1 MVVRFP
7 QFLVGVELDEKIS
20 QSGLGLETAC
30 FAYYLNASL
39 AAQILLGV
47 VKLD

>member
-1 MVVRFP
+1 MVNVSDL
-7 QFLVGVELDEKIS
+7 QCWCSLKEHLD
-20 QSGLGLETAC
+20 LDLEFAC

-39 AAQILLGV
+39 EAQILLGV